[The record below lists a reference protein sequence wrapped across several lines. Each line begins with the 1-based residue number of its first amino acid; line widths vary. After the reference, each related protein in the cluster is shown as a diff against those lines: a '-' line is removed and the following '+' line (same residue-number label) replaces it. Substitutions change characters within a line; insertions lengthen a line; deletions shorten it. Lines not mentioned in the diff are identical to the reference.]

1 MRIALDAMG
10 GDYAPKNTIEGA
22 ALALKALP
30 EIEKL
35 GLVGN
40 TPAIETELRRIGF
53 QDPRMEIF
61 HPSEV
66 IDMHESAARAI
77 RQKKDASV
85 SRCIDLVKNQTVQAM
100 VSAGHTGALLAAPAS
115 TLPNLPGGI
124 APSA

>member
-22 ALALKALP
+22 ASALKAQP

-35 GLVGN
+35 ILVGN
-40 TPAIETELRRIGF
+40 TPAIESELRRIGF
-53 QDPRMEIF
+53 QDPRIEIF
-61 HPSEV
+61 HASEE

-85 SRCIDLVKNQTVQAM
+85 SRCLNLVKIQTLEARVPA
-100 VSAGHTGALLAAPAS
+100 AHTRS
-115 TLPNLPGGI
+115 FF
-124 APSA
+124 

>member
-35 GLVGN
+35 ILVGN
-40 TPAIETELRRIGF
+40 TPAIETELQRIGF
-53 QDPRMEIF
+53 QDSRIEIF
-61 HPSEV
+61 HASEV

-85 SRCIDLVKNQTVQAM
+85 SRSIDLVKIKP
-100 VSAGHTGALLAAPAS
+100 SKPWFRPAI
-115 TLPNLPGGI
+115 PE
-124 APSA
+124 PSWQLQC